1 VHGRRGPG
9 LSPRAARLIY
19 ENFVRPLLFR
29 VDPETVHEWAVRLS
43 RAFFALPPVEACVSQ
58 ALRVD
63 DPVELSGVRFPNR
76 IGLAAGFDKNG
87 YFIPSAQALGFG
99 HLEVGAITP
108 RPQSGHPRPRLFRVP
123 GKAALR
129 NRMGFNNQGVEA
141 IFPRLP
147 ATRGRIVVG
156 INLGKGLDT
165 PLENAHE
172 DYLAVLR
179 ATYPRADYF
188 SINISSPNTANLR
201 QLGSGE
207 TLRSLCRELVAGN
220 VAEAERRR
228 VRRLPLWIKISPD
241 STPQELDELA
251 TVALESGLDG
261 IVATNTTVRRDG
273 SYSGIPDVGGLSG
286 APLTERSLEVVAQ
299 LRHCVGPGVPL
310 VGVGGVLS
318 EKDALA
324 MRAAGA
330 DLVQIYTGFIYGGP
344 LVPRRLAA
352 AMKGAK

>member
-1 VHGRRGPG
+1 
-9 LSPRAARLIY
+9 
-19 ENFVRPLLFR
+19 
-29 VDPETVHEWAVRLS
+29 
-43 RAFFALPPVEACVSQ
+43 
-58 ALRVD
+58 
-63 DPVELSGVRFPNR
+63 PNR

-87 YFIPSAQALGFG
+87 YFIDSAQALGFG

-108 RPQSGHPRPRLFRVP
+108 RPQPGHPRPRLFRVP

-141 IFPRLP
+141 IYPRLP

-165 PLENAHE
+165 PLENAQD

-179 ATYPRADYF
+179 ATYPRADYY

-207 TLRSLCRELVAGN
+207 ALRALCRELVAGN
-220 VAEAERRR
+220 SAEAERRGLR
-228 VRRLPLWIKISPD
+228 KRPLWIKISPD
-241 STPQELDELA
+241 STPEELDELA
-251 TVALESGLDG
+251 TVAMESGLDG
-261 IVATNTTVRRDG
+261 IIATNTTVRREGD
-273 SYSGIPDVGGLSG
+273 YAGIPDVGGLSG
-286 APLTERSLEVVAQ
+286 APLRERSLAVVSQ
-299 LRHCVGPGVPL
+299 LRRTVGPGVPI

-318 EKDALA
+318 VADALT
-324 MRAAGA
+324 MRAVGA

-344 LVPRRLAA
+344 LMPSKLAA
-352 AMKGAK
+352 ALRKDKI